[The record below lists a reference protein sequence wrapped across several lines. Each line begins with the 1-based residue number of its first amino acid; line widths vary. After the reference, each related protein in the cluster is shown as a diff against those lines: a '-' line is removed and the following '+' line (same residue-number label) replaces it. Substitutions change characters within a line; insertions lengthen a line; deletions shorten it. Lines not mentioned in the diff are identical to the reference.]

1 MSGCVLACRL
11 RGRSRRIDPTNMS
24 KHFSFSSSSSH
35 SPPPHS
41 PLAWFASQAATPSCR
56 LIPSPTPSL
65 IPSRFRRKA
74 SSAPS
79 TLAAFAGLAL
89 AATALY
95 SADSSASGVASDKLT
110 VTATRTAVSATEVLA
125 NLSVISRQDIVDAGA
140 LSLLDLL
147 QRRANLDIRSTGGPG
162 QSSAIFL
169 RGTSPTHTL
178 LLVDGQRVGS
188 STSGAPAWEHLSLDM
203 IDRIEIVRGPLSGLY
218 GSDALG
224 GVIQIFTRTPPSG
237 SASTDLRAEATLGNY
252 RAGQLG
258 ASLGLSQ
265 DRTSLSLSASH
276 RRIDAPSASNP
287 ASGSFTYNPD
297 RDAYKQDSA
306 SLKLSHELW
315 QGERVTLSV
324 WQSRGDV
331 RFDAGLGNDA
341 RNQQTLSGMQIVSE
355 NKLTAFWRSKLSIG
369 ETSDDSKIRSA
380 FPGRFETIQ
389 RQFSWQNEFV
399 TPAGLAM
406 LGIEQ
411 RRERVVATT
420 NYVAT
425 NRTTDSVF
433 GSISQRVGSQSLALN
448 ARHDREDQFGDRT
461 TGGVTWGWQVSAR
474 ERVYLAAGKAFRAP
488 SFNDLYFPGFAN
500 PRLRPEQSESG
511 EFGWRLSS
519 LDKQRGIPEWTL
531 NLAVFENRIDDLIA
545 FDAATSRPQ
554 NIRRA
559 RIRGWEL
566 QLDSPWAGID
576 WRAQVT
582 AQQPI
587 DTDTGKQLR
596 GRAKLFGTLAASVT
610 NGPWRT
616 GIDFAASG
624 ERFDSTNAAPSSRM
638 AGYALLSG
646 FVRYQLNR
654 EWELSLSG
662 NNLLDKSYELA
673 KGYNPLG
680 RQLLLTAR
688 YQGR

>member
-1 MSGCVLACRL
+1 MQNLVFRC
-11 RGRSRRIDPTNMS
+11 
-24 KHFSFSSSSSH
+24 
-35 SPPPHS
+35 SPPRL
-41 PLAWFASQAATPSCR
+41 LALTGFPPTKSKMSQTQQRLPRYKQAVLPSMAIGLAALCSAEAV
-56 LIPSPTPSL
+56 
-65 IPSRFRRKA
+65 A
-74 SSAPS
+74 SSMTS
-79 TLAAFAGLAL
+79 ET
-89 AATALY
+89 
-95 SADSSASGVASDKLT
+95 LT
-110 VTATRTAVSATEVLA
+110 VTATRTAVKSGDVMAHLTIINRQEIDDASAQSVLE
-125 NLSVISRQDIVDAGA
+125 
-140 LSLLDLL
+140 LL

-218 GSDALG
+218 GSDAIG
-224 GVIQIFTRTPPSG
+224 GVIQIFTRTPPRG
-237 SASTDLRAEATLGNY
+237 SAATKTRAEATVGNY
-252 RAGQLG
+252 RAGHLG
-258 ASLGLSQ
+258 ASLGLSHE
-265 DRTSLSLSASH
+265 RSSLSLSASH

-287 ASGSFTYNPD
+287 VSGAFTYNPD
-297 RDAYKQDSA
+297 RDAYTQDSA

-315 QGERVTLSV
+315 QGERVTLSL

-355 NKLTAFWRSKLSIG
+355 NNLTASWRSKLSIG
-369 ETSDDSKIRSA
+369 ETVDYSKIRSS
-380 FPGRFETIQ
+380 FPGRFETTQ

-399 TPAGLAM
+399 TPAGLAL

-425 NRTTDSVF
+425 SRTTDSVF
-433 GSISQRVGSQSLALN
+433 GSISQRVGSQSLAVN

-461 TGGVTWGWQVSAR
+461 TGGVTWGWEVSSR

-500 PRLRPEQSESG
+500 SRLRPEQSESG

-519 LDKQRGIPEWTL
+519 LDKRRGIPEWTL
-531 NLAVFENRIDDLIA
+531 NLSVFENRIDDLIA

-576 WRAQVT
+576 WRAQIT
-582 AQQPI
+582 AQQPL
-587 DTDTGKQLR
+587 DTDTRKQLR
-596 GRAKLFGTLAASVT
+596 GRAKLLGSFAASIT
-610 NGPWRT
+610 RGPWRT
-616 GIDFAASG
+616 GIDVASSG

-680 RQLLLTAR
+680 RQLMLTAR

>member
-1 MSGCVLACRL
+1 MSTFLSSSTCSHLITSTQFYSPTFGSPRN
-11 RGRSRRIDPTNMS
+11 RSRI
-24 KHFSFSSSSSH
+24 
-35 SPPPHS
+35 
-41 PLAWFASQAATPSCR
+41 
-56 LIPSPTPSL
+56 SL
-65 IPSRFRRKA
+65 RQSRNTARPA
-74 SSAPS
+74 I
-79 TLAAFAGLAL
+79 AFAIAAL
-89 AATALY
+89 CSVNVHAANDARDT
-95 SADSSASGVASDKLT
+95 LT
-110 VTATRTAVSATEVLA
+110 VTATRTSISAQEVLA
-125 NLSVISRQDIVDAGA
+125 NITVISRQEIADTGA
-140 LSLLDLL
+140 QSLLDLL
-147 QRRANLDIRSTGGPG
+147 QRRANIDIRSTGGPG
-162 QSSAIFL
+162 QSSAVFM

-178 LLVDGQRVGS
+178 LLINGQRVGS

-218 GSDALG
+218 GSDAIG
-224 GVIQIFTRTPPSG
+224 GVIQIFTRTPPRG
-237 SASTDLRAEATLGNY
+237 TASTITRVEATSGNY
-252 RAGQLG
+252 RMGQLG

-276 RRIDAPSASNP
+276 RQIDAPSASN
-287 ASGSFTYNPD
+287 AAAGAFTFNPD
-297 RDAYKQDSA
+297 RDAYKQESA

-315 QGERVTLSV
+315 QGERVTLSF

-341 RNQQTLSGMQIVSE
+341 RNQQTLSGVQIVSE
-355 NKLTAFWRSKLSIG
+355 NNLTAFWRLKLSIG
-369 ETSDDSKIRSA
+369 ETSDDSKIRSS
-380 FPGRFETIQ
+380 FPGRFETTQ
-389 RQFSWQNEFV
+389 RQISWQNEFV
-399 TPAGLAM
+399 TPAGLAV

-411 RRERVVATT
+411 RRERVAATT

-433 GSISQRVGSQSLALN
+433 GSITQRVGSQSLALN

-461 TGGVTWGWQVSAR
+461 TGSITWGWQVSAR
-474 ERVYLAAGKAFRAP
+474 ERVYLAAGQAFRAP

-500 PRLRPEQSESG
+500 PKLRPEQSDSG

-519 LDKQRGIPEWTL
+519 LDKQRGIPDWTL
-531 NLAVFENRIDDLIA
+531 NLAAFENRIDDLIA
-545 FDAATSRPQ
+545 FDSATSRPQ

-566 QLDSPWAGID
+566 QLDSPWVGID

-582 AQQPI
+582 AQRPL
-587 DTDTGKQLR
+587 DTDSGKQLR
-596 GRAKLFGTLAASVT
+596 GRAKLFGSLAASVA
-610 NGPWRT
+610 NGAWRT
-616 GIDFAASG
+616 GIDVFASG
-624 ERFDSTNAAPSSRM
+624 ERFDSTNAAPASRM

-646 FVRYQLNR
+646 FVRYRVNR
-654 EWELSLSG
+654 EWELSMTG

-688 YQGR
+688 DQGR